1 MKKKLYSLFIFVLA
15 IFALFAP
22 SKQETVEA
30 KDTSRSDG
38 IPYETL
44 TLGTDNR
51 LVPTQTAYI
60 PYGILNDEVQFS
72 NPQDLYIYEDAMY
85 VADTGNK
92 RIVSLDLNGNLL
104 FEIAIEDYYQATY
117 DGSQIISEVKVKE
130 FNSPTGV
137 FVRTDEVEVSPGV
150 FESRDYIYVADASIT
165 IEHYGY
171 EKTDE
176 DNNGQL
182 DYKLLQ
188 TNVGA
193 VIKFSY
199 DGVNAPTIERFYE
212 RPVEPLFGKNTKYQP
227 TKIAVANS
235 GYMYIIGEGSTNGLI
250 TMNDQGQF
258 MGFVGINTAT
268 FSLRKFFYNLFV
280 ADSSLAGTRP
290 DAPTNVAIGNNGNI
304 YTTNI
309 NITETFKRLNISGQ
323 NTLDANTYY
332 PSTEDEIA
340 DIAISGDNY
349 TYICT
354 KSGMI
359 YEYDIKGNLLFAF
372 NTANSGGVDV
382 FGLNTKLSSIEIGDN
397 GSIYALDPDKGRIQM
412 YQRAGFVDVL
422 HEAVDLY
429 NDGRYLESKPLWEN
443 ILKQN
448 TNFAL
453 AHTALGFALFKE
465 GNYSAALEEFHQS
478 KNFNGYSQVFWEIRN
493 TYIQAYTGT
502 ALLILIAVYVLYKV
516 LKFILMR
523 NAKEYKGKLVPEFV
537 YNRKVRYDEKEKSK
551 FELKFI
557 KLKEELAYSMNI
569 FKHPADMCYGI
580 KKENKASYLSAI
592 IVLIAFVAVVI
603 CDSYATGF
611 LFRNHGGMGNA
622 FTQILAILA
631 VFMLWCGTNYLVST
645 LNDGEGWFKDFFIG
659 TCYCLIPFIIF
670 KIPMILLTHV
680 LTYNEQFILQF
691 ADVVIYAYTVILVL
705 IMIQYIHQYTLK
717 ETLKNIVITIF
728 GMIIF
733 ALMIL
738 LVYMFASQLV
748 DFVVSL
754 IKEVIFR
761 V

>member
-1 MKKKLYSLFIFVLA
+1 MKKKLYSLFIFVLSIIA
-15 IFALFAP
+15 MFAF
-22 SKQETVEA
+22 SKPETVEA

-44 TLGTDNR
+44 TLGTNNR
-51 LVPTQTAYI
+51 LVQTQTAYI
-60 PYGILNDEVQFS
+60 PYGILNDEVQLN
-72 NPQDLYIYEDAMY
+72 NPQDIYVHDDVMY

-92 RIVSLDLNGNLL
+92 RIVSLDFSGNLQ
-104 FEIAIEDYYQATY
+104 FEIANTQFSA
-117 DGSQIISEVKVKE
+117 
-130 FNSPTGV
+130 PTGV
-137 FVRTDEVEVSPGV
+137 FVRTDEIEVTPGV
-150 FESRDYIYVADASIT
+150 FEERDYIYIADASAVIGT
-165 IEHYGY
+165 YIDEEG
-171 EKTDE
+171 KTQ
-176 DNNGQL
+176 NL
-182 DYKLLQ
+182 
-188 TNVGA
+188 VGA
-193 VIKFSY
+193 VFKYEY
-199 DGVNAPTIERFYE
+199 DGVNAPVLQKTYG
-212 RPVEPLFGKNTKYQP
+212 RPNEPLFGKNTKYQP
-227 TKIAVANS
+227 TKVAVANS
-235 GYMYIIGEGSTNGLI
+235 GYMYIIGEGSTNGVI

-258 MGFVGINTAT
+258 MGFVGINTAA

-280 ADSSLAGTRP
+280 ADSSLAASRP
-290 DAPTNVAIGNNGNI
+290 DAPTNVAIGSNGNI

-309 NITETFKRLNISGQ
+309 NINETFKRLNISGK
-323 NTLDANTYY
+323 NTLAANTYY
-332 PSTEDEIA
+332 PPMDDEIA
-340 DIAISGDNY
+340 DIAISDDNY
-349 TYICT
+349 TYIST

-372 NTANSGGVDV
+372 NTANAGGVDV
-382 FGLNTKLSSIEIGDN
+382 FGLNTKLSGIEIDN
-397 GSIYALDPDKGRIQM
+397 KGNIYTLDPDKGRIQM
-412 YQRAGFVDVL
+412 YQRAGFVNVL
-422 HEAVDLY
+422 HEAVDYY

-502 ALLILIAVYVLYKV
+502 ALLILIAIYALYKI
-516 LKFILMR
+516 LKFVLMR
-523 NAKEYKGKLVPEFV
+523 NAKEYNGKLVPEFV
-537 YNRKVRYDEKEKSK
+537 YNRKVQYDAKEKSK

-557 KLKEELAYSMNI
+557 KLKEELKYSMNI
-569 FKHPADMCYGI
+569 FKRPADMCYGI

-622 FTQILAILA
+622 FTQILTILA

-680 LTYNEQFILQF
+680 LTYNEQFIIQF
-691 ADVVIYAYTVILVL
+691 ANVVIYAYTAILVL
-705 IMIQYIHQYTLK
+705 IMIQYIHQYTFK
-717 ETLKNIVITIF
+717 ETIKNILITFF

-733 ALMIL
+733 ALMII

>member
-1 MKKKLYSLFIFVLA
+1 MKKKLYSLFIFILS

-22 SKQETVEA
+22 SKPETVEA

-38 IPYETL
+38 IPYETM

-60 PYGILNDEVQFS
+60 PYGILNDDVQFK
-72 NPQDLYIYEDAMY
+72 NPQDLYIYEESMY
-85 VADTGNK
+85 IADTGNA
-92 RIVSLDLNGNLL
+92 RIVNLDLNGNLN
-104 FEIAIEDYYQATY
+104 FTITNTQFKA
-117 DGSQIISEVKVKE
+117 
-130 FNSPTGV
+130 PTGV
-137 FVRTDEVEVSPGV
+137 FVRSDEVEVTAGV
-150 FESRDYIYVADASIT
+150 FEERDYIYIADASA
-165 IEHYGY
+165 ELG
-171 EKTDE
+171 
-176 DNNGQL
+176 NNAF
-182 DYKLLQ
+182 
-188 TNVGA
+188 GA
-193 VIKFSY
+193 VFKYEY
-199 DGVNAPTIERFYE
+199 DGINEPQLVRTYG

-250 TMNDQGQF
+250 TMNDEGQF

-268 FSLRKFFYNLFV
+268 FSLRKFFYKLFMG
-280 ADSSLAGTRP
+280 DSGLAGSRP
-290 DAPTNVAIGNNGNI
+290 DAPTNVAIGSNGNI

-309 NITETFKRLNISGQ
+309 NINETFKRLNISGQ
-323 NTLDANTYY
+323 NTLAANTYY

-340 DIAISGDNY
+340 DIAISSDNY
-349 TYICT
+349 TYIAT
-354 KSGMI
+354 KSGML

-372 NTANSGGVDV
+372 NTANAGGIDV
-382 FGLNTKLSSIEIGDN
+382 FGLNTKLSGIEIDDKGN
-397 GSIYALDPDKGRIQM
+397 IYTLDPDKGKIQM

-422 HEAVDLY
+422 HKAVDLY
-429 NDGRYLESKPLWEN
+429 NDGRYLESKDLWEN

-502 ALLILIAVYVLYKV
+502 ALLILIAVYVLYRV

-551 FELKFI
+551 IELKFI
-557 KLKEELAYSMNI
+557 KLKEELSYSMNI
-569 FKHPADMCYGI
+569 FKRPADMCYGI

-680 LTYNEQFILQF
+680 LTYNEQFIIQF
-691 ADVVIYAYTVILVL
+691 ANVVIYAYTAILVL
-705 IMIQYIHQYTLK
+705 IMIQYIHQYTFK
-717 ETLKNIVITIF
+717 ETIKNILITIF
-728 GMIIF
+728 GMVIF

-748 DFVVSL
+748 DFVISL

>member
-1 MKKKLYSLFIFVLA
+1 MKKKLYSIVIFFLA
-15 IFALFAP
+15 IFALFANLGTN
-22 SKQETVEA
+22 TVEA

-51 LVPTQTAYI
+51 LVTTQTAYI
-60 PYGILNDEVQFS
+60 PYGILNNSVELNKPEDMY
-72 NPQDLYIYEDAMY
+72 LYNNHMY
-85 VADTGNK
+85 IADTMNK
-92 RIVSLDLNGNLL
+92 RIVILDTAGN
-104 FEIAIEDYYQATY
+104 FIDTIEN
-117 DGSQIISEVKVKE
+117 DG
-130 FNSPTGV
+130 F
-137 FVRTDEVEVSPGV
+137 VSPKGV
-150 FESRDYIYVADASIT
+150 YVTDDYVYVADMGAQKVMKFDHSGALVQA
-165 IEHYGY
+165 YGR
-171 EKTDE
+171 
-176 DNNGQL
+176 
-182 DYKLLQ
+182 
-188 TNVGA
+188 
-193 VIKFSY
+193 
-199 DGVNAPTIERFYE
+199 PT
-212 RPVEPLFGKNTKYQP
+212 EPLFGKSTEFNP
-227 TKIAVANS
+227 TKVAVTSA
-235 GYMYIIGEGSTNGLI
+235 GFMYIVSSGTSNGLVTI
-250 TMNDQGQF
+250 NDYGEF
-258 MGFVGINTAT
+258 MGFVGINNTT
-268 FSLRKFFYNLFV
+268 FSLRKYLYNIFV
-280 ADSSLAGTRP
+280 SGASLADQRP
-290 DAPTNVAIGNNGNI
+290 PEPTNVALGNNGNV
-304 YTTNI
+304 YTTNMNI
-309 NITETFKRLNISGQ
+309 NETFKRLNISGV
-323 NTLDANTYY
+323 NTLDASTYY
-332 PSTEDEIA
+332 PTETVV
-340 DIAISGDNY
+340 DIAISSDNY
-349 TYICT
+349 TYLCT
-354 KSGMI
+354 AEGSI

-592 IVLIAFVAVVI
+592 IVLITFVAVVI

>member
-72 NPQDLYIYEDAMY
+72 NPQDLYIHEDAMY

-92 RIVSLDLNGNLL
+92 RIVSLDFNGNLL
-104 FEIAIEDYYQATY
+104 LEITNTQFSA
-117 DGSQIISEVKVKE
+117 
-130 FNSPTGV
+130 PTGV
-137 FVRTDEVEVSPGV
+137 FVRTDEIEVTPGV
-150 FESRDYIYVADASIT
+150 FEERDYIYIADASAIIGT
-165 IEHYGY
+165 YI
-171 EKTDE
+171 DE
-176 DNNGQL
+176 EGNTQD
-182 DYKLLQ
+182 K
-188 TNVGA
+188 VGA
-193 VIKFSY
+193 VFKYEY
-199 DGVNAPTIERFYE
+199 DGVNAPVLQKTYG
-212 RPVEPLFGKNTKYQP
+212 RPTEPLFGKNTKYQP

-340 DIAISGDNY
+340 DIAISSDNY
-349 TYICT
+349 TYIAT

-382 FGLNTKLSSIEIGDN
+382 FGLNTKLSSIEIRDN